1 MDSLIHWFQVI
12 YQYYGVLIMSGLNE
26 QISHQQIWLHS
37 HRIIAALCGV
47 LPGFG
52 QFYNKQYAKGAI
64 FFILLSSFYSVSH
77 DFIANGMWG
86 LFTLGEHLP
95 EDNSVFLMAKGIIAL
110 IILIFAV
117 LIYLLSIFD
126 AYSNGRLRDENKPLN
141 SIRSQYRNVINAGFP
156 YLMISPGFFLLIFV
170 VVFPIVFGFAIGFT
184 NYNLYNSPPAKLI
197 DWVGFN
203 NFINIF
209 KINLWRKTFI
219 DVLQWTVIWT
229 FLASTLQCS
238 VGVLLAILVNQKD
251 LKFKPLIRT
260 IFILPWAV
268 PGFVTILIFT
278 GMFNDS
284 FGVINNVILDCFG
297 IEPKAWLTDPFWTK
311 TALIMIQTWLGF
323 PFVFA
328 MTTGVLQAIP
338 GDLYEAATMD
348 GASKFQQL
356 RTITLPLVLYSIAPI
371 LITQYTFNFNNF
383 NIIYLFNNG
392 GPAVIGSN
400 AGGTDILVSWIY
412 KLTMSSSQYSIAS
425 AITLLLSIFV
435 VGIALWQFRM
445 TKSFKDEA

>member
-1 MDSLIHWFQVI
+1 
-12 YQYYGVLIMSGLNE
+12 MSDMSERLE
-26 QISHQQIWLHS
+26 QGTGRMRS
-37 HRIIAALCGV
+37 HRLNAAL
-47 LPGFG
+47 LALIPGFG
-52 QFYNKQYAKGAI
+52 QFYNRQFVKGAI
-64 FFILLSSFYSVSH
+64 FFVLLTSFYGVSR
-77 DFIANGMWG
+77 DFIAHGMWG
-86 LFTLGEHLP
+86 LFTLGENLP
-95 EDNSVFLMAKGIIAL
+95 QDNSVFLLAEGIIASL
-110 IILIFAV
+110 VIVFGLAV
-117 LIYLLSIFD
+117 YALSIND
-126 AYSNGRLRDENKPLN
+126 AYKNGKLLDEGRPLN
-141 SIRSQYRNVINAGFP
+141 SLRVQYRNVINAGFP
-156 YLMISPGFFLLIFV
+156 YLMISPGFILLVFV
-170 VVFPIVFGFAIGFT
+170 VVFPIIFGFAIGFT
-184 NYNLYNSPPAKLI
+184 NYNLYNSPPAKLV
-197 DWVGFN
+197 DWVGLK
-203 NFINIF
+203 NFFNIF
-209 KINLWRKTFI
+209 QINLWRNTFF
-219 DVLQWTVIWT
+219 DVLQWTIVWT
-229 FLASTLQCS
+229 LLASTLQCT

-284 FGVINNVILDCFG
+284 FGVINNVILDFFG

-311 TALIMIQTWLGF
+311 VALILIQTWLGF

-328 MTTGVLQAIP
+328 ITTGVLQAIP
-338 GDLYEAATMD
+338 NDLYEAATMD

-412 KLTMSSSQYSIAS
+412 KLTMSSSQYGIAS

-445 TKSFKDEA
+445 TKSFKEEAR

>member
-1 MDSLIHWFQVI
+1 M
-12 YQYYGVLIMSGLNE
+12 M
-26 QISHQQIWLHS
+26 
-37 HRIIAALCGV
+37 
-47 LPGFG
+47 
-52 QFYNKQYAKGAI
+52 
-64 FFILLSSFYSVSH
+64 FFILLTSFYAVTR
-77 DFIANGMWG
+77 DFISHGMWG
-86 LFTLGEHLP
+86 LVTLGENLP
-95 EDNSVFLMAKGIIAL
+95 EDNSVFLLAEGIIASL
-110 IILIFAV
+110 VVVFGLAV
-117 LIYLLSIFD
+117 YVLSIND
-126 AYSNGRLRDENKPLN
+126 AYKNGQRLDEGRPLN
-141 SIRSQYRNVINAGFP
+141 SLRVQYRNVINAGFP
-156 YLMISPGFFLLIFV
+156 YLMISPGFILLVFV
-170 VVFPIVFGFAIGFT
+170 VVFPIIFGFAIGFT
-184 NYNLYNSPPAKLI
+184 NYNLYNSPPAKLV
-197 DWVGFN
+197 DWVGLK
-203 NFINIF
+203 NFFNIF
-209 KINLWRKTFI
+209 QINLWRNTFI
-219 DVLQWTVIWT
+219 DVLQWTVVWT
-229 FLASTLQCS
+229 LVASTLQCT

-284 FGVINNVILDCFG
+284 FGVINNVILDFFG

-311 TALIMIQTWLGF
+311 VALIMIQTWLGF

-338 GDLYEAATMD
+338 NDLYEAATMD

-412 KLTMSSSQYSIAS
+412 KLTMSSSQYGIAS

-445 TKSFKDEA
+445 TKS

>member
-1 MDSLIHWFQVI
+1 MSELYGDSSTH
-12 YQYYGVLIMSGLNE
+12 GEST
-26 QISHQQIWLHS
+26 SS
-37 HRIIAALCGV
+37 HRYIAALLGV
-47 LPGFG
+47 IPGFG
-52 QFYNKQYAKGAI
+52 QFYNRQFAKGGA
-64 FFILLSSFYSVSH
+64 FFIFLFSFVGVSH
-77 DFIANGMWG
+77 DFLQHGLWG
-86 LFTLGEHLP
+86 LITLGEKLP
-95 EDNSVFLMAKGIIAL
+95 EDNSIFLLAGGIISVIVGL
-110 IILIFAV
+110 FGL
-117 LIYLLSIFD
+117 LIYALSIID
-126 AYSNGRLRDENKPLN
+126 AYHNGKLRDEGQELN
-141 SIRSQYRNVINAGFP
+141 SVRKQFRNIVEAGFP
-156 YLMISPGFFLLIFV
+156 YLMTTPAFILLVFV
-170 VVFPIVFGFAIGFT
+170 VVFPIIFGFAIGFT
-184 NYNLYNSPPAKLI
+184 NYNLYNTPPAKLV
-197 DWVGFN
+197 DWVGLK

-209 KINLWRKTFI
+209 KVNLWRNTFI
-219 DVLQWTVIWT
+219 DVLQWTVVWT
-229 FLASTLQCS
+229 LLATTLQCS
-238 VGVLLAILVNQKD
+238 VGILLAILVNQKD

-278 GMFNDS
+278 GMFNDT
-284 FGVINNVILDCFG
+284 FGVINNVILHFFG
-297 IEPKAWLTDPFWTK
+297 IDPKPWLTDPFWTK

-392 GPAVIGSN
+392 EPAVIGSN

-445 TKSFKDEA
+445 TSSFKSDRR

>member
-1 MDSLIHWFQVI
+1 
-12 YQYYGVLIMSGLNE
+12 MSERLE
-26 QISHQQIWLHS
+26 QGTGRMRS
-37 HRIIAALCGV
+37 HRLNAAL
-47 LPGFG
+47 LALIPGFG
-52 QFYNKQYAKGAI
+52 QFYNRQFVKGAI
-64 FFILLSSFYSVSH
+64 FFVLLTSFYGVSR
-77 DFIANGMWG
+77 DFIAHGMWG
-86 LFTLGEHLP
+86 LFTLGENLP
-95 EDNSVFLMAKGIIAL
+95 QDNSVFLLAEGIIASL
-110 IILIFAV
+110 VIVFGLAV
-117 LIYLLSIFD
+117 YALSVND
-126 AYSNGRLRDENKPLN
+126 AYKNGKLLDEGRPLN
-141 SIRSQYRNVINAGFP
+141 SLRVQYRNVINAGFP
-156 YLMISPGFFLLIFV
+156 YLMISPGFILLVFV
-170 VVFPIVFGFAIGFT
+170 VVFPIIFGFAIGFT
-184 NYNLYNSPPAKLI
+184 NYNLYNSPPAKLV
-197 DWVGFN
+197 DWVGLK
-203 NFINIF
+203 NFFNIF
-209 KINLWRKTFI
+209 QINLWRNTFF
-219 DVLQWTVIWT
+219 DVLQWTIVWT
-229 FLASTLQCS
+229 LLASTLQCT

-284 FGVINNVILDCFG
+284 FGVINNVILDFFG

-311 TALIMIQTWLGF
+311 VALIMIQTWLGF

-338 GDLYEAATMD
+338 NDLYEAATMD

-356 RTITLPLVLYSIAPI
+356 STITLPLVLYSIAPI

-412 KLTMSSSQYSIAS
+412 KLTMSSSQYGIAS

-445 TKSFKDEA
+445 TKSFKEEAR

>member
-1 MDSLIHWFQVI
+1 MSEHFEHNPGLYRSQRFIASLLA
-12 YQYYGVLIMSGLNE
+12 LI
-26 QISHQQIWLHS
+26 
-37 HRIIAALCGV
+37 
-47 LPGFG
+47 PGFG
-52 QFYNKQYAKGAI
+52 QFYNRQFVKGMM
-64 FFILLSSFYSVSH
+64 FFILLTSFYAVTR
-77 DFIANGMWG
+77 DFIAHGMWG
-86 LFTLGEHLP
+86 LVTLGENLP
-95 EDNSVFLMAKGIIAL
+95 EDNSVFLLAEGIIASL
-110 IILIFAV
+110 VVVFGLAV
-117 LIYLLSIFD
+117 YVLSIND
-126 AYSNGRLRDENKPLN
+126 AYKNGQRLDEGRPLN
-141 SIRSQYRNVINAGFP
+141 SLRVQYRNVINAGFP
-156 YLMISPGFFLLIFV
+156 YLMISPGFILLVFV
-170 VVFPIVFGFAIGFT
+170 VVFPIIFGFAIGFT
-184 NYNLYNSPPAKLI
+184 NYNLYNSPPAKLV
-197 DWVGFN
+197 DWVGLK
-203 NFINIF
+203 NFFNIF
-209 KINLWRKTFI
+209 QINLWRNTFI
-219 DVLQWTVIWT
+219 DVLQWTVVWT
-229 FLASTLQCS
+229 LVASTLQCT

-284 FGVINNVILDCFG
+284 FGVINNVILDFFG

-311 TALIMIQTWLGF
+311 VALIMIQTWLGF

-338 GDLYEAATMD
+338 NDLYEAATMD

-412 KLTMSSSQYSIAS
+412 KLTMSSSQYGIAS

-445 TKSFKDEA
+445 TKSFKEEAR

>member
-1 MDSLIHWFQVI
+1 
-12 YQYYGVLIMSGLNE
+12 MSDMSERLE
-26 QISHQQIWLHS
+26 QGTGRMRS
-37 HRIIAALCGV
+37 HRLNAAL
-47 LPGFG
+47 LALIPGFG
-52 QFYNKQYAKGAI
+52 QFYNRQFVKGAI
-64 FFILLSSFYSVSH
+64 FFVLLTSFYGVSR
-77 DFIANGMWG
+77 DFIAHGMWG
-86 LFTLGEHLP
+86 LFTLGENLP
-95 EDNSVFLMAKGIIAL
+95 QDNSVFLLAEGIIASL
-110 IILIFAV
+110 VIVFGLAV
-117 LIYLLSIFD
+117 YALSIND
-126 AYSNGRLRDENKPLN
+126 AYKNGKLLDEGRPLN
-141 SIRSQYRNVINAGFP
+141 SLRVQYRNVINAGFP
-156 YLMISPGFFLLIFV
+156 YLMISPGFILLVFV
-170 VVFPIVFGFAIGFT
+170 VVFPIIFGFAIGFT
-184 NYNLYNSPPAKLI
+184 NYNLYNSPPAKLV
-197 DWVGFN
+197 DWVGLK
-203 NFINIF
+203 NFFNIF
-209 KINLWRKTFI
+209 QINLWRNTFF
-219 DVLQWTVIWT
+219 DVLQWTIVWT
-229 FLASTLQCS
+229 LLASTLQCT

-284 FGVINNVILDCFG
+284 FGVINNVILDFFG

-311 TALIMIQTWLGF
+311 VALILIQTWLGF

-338 GDLYEAATMD
+338 NDLYEAATMD

-412 KLTMSSSQYSIAS
+412 KLTMSSSQYGIAS

-445 TKSFKDEA
+445 TKSFKEEAR